1 MGAVSKAPSTGRSSG
16 TWTGG
21 LRHRPHWVTLV
32 VTFPER
38 PRSDLH
44 TLLGT
49 AQVLLCL
56 LLMKILRGRPLCPFH
71 WGGRRGAEALRG
83 APGHTAAWGGARPER
98 GGEIVYP
105 LPTVRKFPGCVR
117 AKEHWLEWKGRGRA
131 APKIPSP
138 HRPRPPLP
146 PSVSVSASPP
156 HPLLYLRV
164 SVSASPPH
172 PLLYLCVSLYNTHT
186 EEEGIKEKKVWEFR
200 GRVVFV
206 FFYIFSVL
214 RRDTCY
220 LADLGSFPRLR
231 PAPPRVTTTWRT
243 FRPADLVC

>member
-1 MGAVSKAPSTGRSSG
+1 MQRRCG
-16 TWTGG
+16 
-21 LRHRPHWVTLV
+21 
-32 VTFPER
+32 E
-38 PRSDLH
+38 PRATRQLGVEPDLN
-44 TLLGT
+44 G
-49 AQVLLCL
+49 VG
-56 LLMKILRGRPLCPFH
+56 K
-71 WGGRRGAEALRG
+71 
-83 APGHTAAWGGARPER
+83 
-98 GGEIVYP
+98 VYP
-105 LPTVRKFPGCVR
+105 LPTVRKFLGCVR

-164 SVSASPPH
+164 S
-172 PLLYLCVSLYNTHT
+172 LYNTHT

-214 RRDTCY
+214 CQDTCY
-220 LADLGSFPRLR
+220 FADLGSFPRLR
-231 PAPPRVTTTWRT
+231 PAFPRVTTTWRT
-243 FRPADLVC
+243 FRPADLVG